1 MKATHKQYEKAVKL
15 YKNGG
20 AYAVYEYAK
29 EIGID
34 EWSTCEPCETNTP
47 DCKDDSCLVCGSV
60 KEKNLP
66 SCVSIR
72 LMKEEDIE
80 AILDIGSKGYSFNFY
95 ESDES
100 FLSKLRGYPKGCY
113 VITILEK
120 VVAYAVTFPYFK
132 HEVFPLNTIYTPFH
146 SPTCHYFHDVCVEPA
161 HRMKGFAK
169 LLINKVWNISGLP
182 KCLVAVNDSEKF
194 WEQSNFEVTRKV
206 VYGINKSKAS
216 YMIC

>member
-1 MKATHKQYEKAVKL
+1 MKATDKQYKKAEKL
-15 YKNGG
+15 YEKSG
-20 AYAVYEYAK
+20 ASAVYEYAEK
-29 EIGID
+29 IGID
-34 EWSTCEPCETNTP
+34 EWSTCKPCETDTP

-72 LMKEEDIE
+72 LMKEEDIKT
-80 AILDIGSKGYSFNFY
+80 ILDIGSKGYSLYFY

-132 HEVFPLNTIYTPFH
+132 HEVFPLNTIYTPFY

-169 LLINKVWNISGLP
+169 LLINRVWNISGLP

-206 VYGINKSKAS
+206 VYGINKGKAS
-216 YMIC
+216 YMIR